1 MRIDTAGVADPSFSL
16 KLSFFL
22 SVNLAVFFSCLNFKP
37 TLTTAL
43 IRSTFL
49 LYFLTLCDF
58 KDGAFFCYC
67 AYVLRISGY
76 SGFLKEFVH
85 CK

>member
-1 MRIDTAGVADPSFSL
+1 MRIDTAGVADPSFSCIDF
-16 KLSFFL
+16 KL
-22 SVNLAVFFSCLNFKP
+22 

-49 LYFLTLCDF
+49 LYFLTLWDF
-58 KDGAFFCYC
+58 KDSAFFCYC

-76 SGFLKEFVH
+76 SSFLKEFVY